1 MPEKLKHKC
10 PNCHL
15 NKWIIDYREGCA
27 TELTHNSICLFCQQA
42 KEIDKVKK
50 ENLELKNHIKE
61 LFAAIKELRMSNQ
74 NLNEE
79 VIENGKDIHDIRTK
93 LASRTSNNIGARPK
107 EEIIN
112 VGNTREEPFIKV
124 TGRSLANRK
133 PRHQARLETPTSN
146 RFSLLSEVEEES
158 VLIGDST
165 VKDQGKHFS
174 SGNQRKR
181 HVQSYPGAKSKDLK
195 EVVGKLKTKSRKS
208 IILVQASGN
217 DLFQEHGCV
226 GETEPVV
233 KQLKSTVEA
242 VKEKTDN
249 GIIIGLLPRR
259 NVSHYAQS
267 KAIGINNRLH
277 QICKQNGV
285 SFLNLW
291 EKFIENGK
299 MYQRDGTHFND
310 KGKKAFGNLLNE
322 KVRNL
327 LQNATHREY
336 ISGPNS
342 AIQIAADE
350 TPETKNQG
358 NMQSH

>member
-10 PNCHL
+10 PDCHL

-27 TELTHNSICLFCQQA
+27 TELTHSSICLFCQQA

-61 LFAAIKELRMSNQ
+61 LFAAIKELRTSNQ

-93 LASRTSNNIGARPK
+93 LTSRTSNNIEVRPK
-107 EEIIN
+107 EEVIN
-112 VGNTREEPFIKV
+112 VGNAREGPFIKA
-124 TGRSLANRK
+124 TGRSLAKRK
-133 PRHQARLETPTSN
+133 PKHQATLETPTSN
-146 RFSLLSEVEEES
+146 KFSLLSKVEEES

-181 HVQSYPGAKSKDLK
+181 QVQSYPGAKSEDLR
-195 EVVGKLKTKSRKS
+195 EVVGKLKPKSRKA

-217 DLFQEHGCV
+217 DLFQENGSV

-259 NVSHYAQS
+259 NVSHYALS
-267 KAIGINNRLH
+267 KAIGINNRLQ
-277 QICKQNGV
+277 QICKLNGV
-285 SFLNLW
+285 NFLNLW
-291 EKFIENGK
+291 DKFIDNRK
-299 MYQRDGTHFND
+299 MYQRDGTHFNE
-310 KGKKAFGNLLNE
+310 KGKKAFSNFLNE
-322 KVRNL
+322 KMMKL
-327 LQNATHREY
+327 LQNASQREY
-336 ISGPNS
+336 ILGQDSES
-342 AIQIAADE
+342 QIATDE
-350 TPETKNQG
+350 TLETKNQG
-358 NMQSH
+358 NM